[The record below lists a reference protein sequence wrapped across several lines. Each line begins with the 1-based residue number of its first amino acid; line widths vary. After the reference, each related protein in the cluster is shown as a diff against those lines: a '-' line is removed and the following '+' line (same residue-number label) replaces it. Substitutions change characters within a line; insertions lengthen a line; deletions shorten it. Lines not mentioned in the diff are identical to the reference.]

1 MLWAYQ
7 TQAAVLIYVTILGI
21 ARNLLAFFA
30 GKHVIRGKQ
39 GFMVTTSLRVIQ
51 FPKTARCEN
60 TKGLPLALLCDNSEG
75 DIPAPEI
82 PLGTG

>member
-1 MLWAYQ
+1 MLRADQ

-30 GKHVIRGKQ
+30 GKQ
-39 GFMVTTSLRVIQ
+39 GFMVTTSLRGNQ

-60 TKGLPLALLCDNSEG
+60 TKGLPLALVCGNSEG